1 VTTKSQKGF
10 IMENDTPFGAGI
22 REVLI
27 EETSNAQSLSEM
39 EDKVRRLM
47 LWLGNVVLHLWL
59 NWLEGRHTAREVEC
73 ECGGK
78 TRYVRHR
85 NAQLNTLF
93 GVVRYRRAYHVCQSC
108 QRGIFPLD
116 ERLGLRPNAMS
127 AEVERLA
134 GMTGVQMPFGK
145 GREVFEEL
153 TLVSLSDQSLD
164 KATQAYGQEVGQQEA
179 EWRCLADDPDE
190 LLRRQREQKAPL
202 RLYGTVDGGMVPTRG
217 PKGEPQPWRELKVG
231 AWFVARGHPPR
242 HPDDEWKIRA
252 EHITYYA
259 DILPAEDFGPL
270 LWATGVQRHA
280 QLACELIFLGD
291 GARWIWDLV
300 DFYFPDA
307 IQIVDWFHACEYLAP
322 VAQVAFTKQE
332 KRDNWV
338 EQMKTALWKGKLDV
352 VIAACQKHI
361 NPNREDDPAHK
372 AVTYYAN
379 NRHRMDYPTYRANG
393 YQIGSGTVESAVKQI
408 AQQRMKVPGAR
419 WNLESARLV
428 SKARA
433 AFLSGQWPELA
444 ARRQRLSPAA

>member
-1 VTTKSQKGF
+1 MDKHISIG
-10 IMENDTPFGAGI
+10 EAI
-22 REVLI
+22 RDHLLA
-27 EETSNAQSLSEM
+27 ETRDPQSLSEM
-39 EDKVRRLM
+39 EDKIGRILW
-47 LWLGNVVLHLWL
+47 WLGNVVLHLWL
-59 NWLEGRHTAREVEC
+59 RWLAREASGRVVRC
-73 ECGGK
+73 RCGGEAQ
-78 TRYVRHR
+78 YVRQR
-85 NAQLNTLF
+85 PGQLHTLF
-93 GVVRYRRAYHVCQSC
+93 GVVKYQRAYYLCSACGQ
-108 QRGIFPLD
+108 GTYPLD

-134 GMTGVQMPFGK
+134 GLTGVQMPFEK
-145 GREVFEEL
+145 GSEVFEEL

-164 KATQAYGQEVGQQEA
+164 KATQAYGREVEQQES
-179 EWRCLADDPDE
+179 EWCKQAQNPEE
-190 LLRRQREQKAPL
+190 LLRRERENKPPL
-202 RLYGTVDGGMVPTRG
+202 RLYGTIDGGLVPVRA

-231 AWFVARGHPPR
+231 AWFVARGQPPR

-252 EHITYYA
+252 EHITHFA
-259 DILPAEDFGPL
+259 DILPAKDFGPL
-270 LWATGVQRHA
+270 VWATGVQRHA

-322 VAQVAFTKQE
+322 VAQVAFTRKE

-338 EQMKTALWKGKLDV
+338 EQMKAALWKGKLDV
-352 VIAACQKHI
+352 VIAACQKHV
-361 NPNREDDPAHK
+361 NPYREEDPAQK
-372 AVTYYAN
+372 AVTYYTN

-433 AFLSGQWPELA
+433 AFLSGQWSTLA
-444 ARRQRLSPAA
+444 ARRQCLPRAA